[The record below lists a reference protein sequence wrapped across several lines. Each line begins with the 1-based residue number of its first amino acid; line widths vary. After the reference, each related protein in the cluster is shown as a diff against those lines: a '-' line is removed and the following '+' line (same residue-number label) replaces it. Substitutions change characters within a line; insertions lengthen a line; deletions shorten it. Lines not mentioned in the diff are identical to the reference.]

1 MAPSYPEFLDVNKT
15 PGVYPPAYGRNTVI
29 SLLYFKNKFF
39 DIHSIFDE
47 STIDIFKHE
56 HLWLHLVGHMVL
68 IVMPVILLFIIGHW
82 FYKTLVWFA
91 RRSPV
96 RVSASNRSG
105 AYALPPSLM
114 GFIIGFSGNAQIG
127 LALLALMTLPIT
139 YIQLELPKQIING
152 AISSNTLD
160 LAIGQTGEQ
169 AGSQSYLLLLCALF
183 LASLMA
189 SSVIKYSLNRKMGIT
204 SERLLRRIRL
214 IAIRKPVSRT
224 KDDPS
229 RIPVITQEVEPICSF
244 SGDAV
249 IVPLLHGG
257 TVITIVTFM
266 MVQNILLGAAA
277 ITLLPLQII
286 VIPKL
291 QKKIT
296 AFVKIRVMLV
306 RDLAQ
311 EIQSKNKLCERG
323 LLRGRIEDL
332 HAVRL
337 KLFKV
342 KFFMKS
348 LNNFIMN
355 LTPFFFYTIGGYL
368 VLDQNL
374 SLGALVAS
382 LASYKDL
389 APALRELFNY
399 YQRNQDAKLRYSEVR
414 RYLLANEGV

>member
-1 MAPSYPEFLDVNKT
+1 MT
-15 PGVYPPAYGRNTVI
+15 
-29 SLLYFKNKFF
+29 SLLYYKNKFF
-39 DIHSIFDE
+39 DIHDFFDQA
-47 STIDIFKHE
+47 TIDIFSHE
-56 HLWLHLVGHMVL
+56 HLWLHLVGHIVL
-68 IVMPVILLFIIGHW
+68 IIMPVLLLVITARWI
-82 FYKTLVWFA
+82 YQTLIWLA
-91 RRSPV
+91 RRSPS
-96 RVSASNRSG
+96 RVSASTGSG
-105 AYALPPSLM
+105 TYVLPPSLM

-127 LALLALMTLPIT
+127 LALLALTTLPIT
-139 YIQLELPKQIING
+139 YLQLELPKQIING
-152 AISSNTLD
+152 AISSETLE
-160 LAIGQTGEQ
+160 LVIGQTGQQ
-169 AGSQSYLLLLCALF
+169 ADSVSYLLLLCTLF

-214 IAIRKPVSRT
+214 IAIRKPVSQT
-224 KDDPS
+224 KDDSS

-266 MVQNILLGAAA
+266 MVQNVLLGAAA

-286 VIPKL
+286 IIPKL
-291 QKKIT
+291 QKKING
-296 AFVKIRVMLV
+296 FVKIRVQLV
-306 RDLAQ
+306 RNLAQ
-311 EIQSKNKLCERG
+311 EIQSKNHLRERG
-323 LLRGRIEDL
+323 LLRERIREL
-332 HAVRL
+332 HAIRL

-399 YQRNQDAKLRYSEVR
+399 YQHNQDAKLRYLEVR
-414 RYLLANEGV
+414 RYLQAREGN

>member
-1 MAPSYPEFLDVNKT
+1 M
-15 PGVYPPAYGRNTVI
+15 I
-29 SLLYFKNKFF
+29 SLLYLKSKFF
-39 DIHSIFDE
+39 DIHSFFDQ
-47 STIDIFKHE
+47 STIDMFKHE
-56 HLWLHLVGHMVL
+56 HLWLHLVGHIVL
-68 IVMPVILLFIIGHW
+68 VIMPAILLIIVARW
-82 FYKTLVWFA
+82 FYQTLVWFA

-96 RVSASNRSG
+96 RVTASKGSA

-114 GFIIGFSGNAQIG
+114 GFIMGFSGKAQIG
-127 LALLALMTLPIT
+127 LAFLALLTLPIT
-139 YIQLELPKQIING
+139 YLQLELPKQIING
-152 AISSNTLD
+152 AISSDTLD
-160 LAIGQTGEQ
+160 LTIGQTGLQ
-169 AGSQSYLLLLCALF
+169 ADNVGYLLLLCALF

-214 IAIRKPVSRT
+214 IAIRKPVSQT
-224 KDDPS
+224 KHDSS
-229 RIPVITQEVEPICSF
+229 RIPVITQEVEPVCSF

-266 MVQNILLGAAA
+266 MMQNVLLGAAA

-286 VIPKL
+286 IIPKL

-296 AFVKIRVMLV
+296 GFIKIRVMLV
-306 RDLAQ
+306 RNLAQ
-311 EIQSKNKLCERG
+311 EIQSKNQLRERG
-323 LLRGRIEDL
+323 LLRGRIKEL

-389 APALRELFNY
+389 APAMRELFNY

-414 RYLLANEGV
+414 RYLQASEGI